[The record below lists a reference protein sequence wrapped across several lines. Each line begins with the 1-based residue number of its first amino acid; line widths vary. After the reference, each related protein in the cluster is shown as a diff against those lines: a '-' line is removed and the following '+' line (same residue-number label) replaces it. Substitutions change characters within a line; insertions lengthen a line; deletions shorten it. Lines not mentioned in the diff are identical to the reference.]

1 MDSLVWFSI
10 IVFSIYAVW
19 HFGNKIA
26 GFSIVGFWIFWT
38 LGLSSLFVGYT
49 LSGPLATFQLVV
61 IIIAFF
67 ISYQIR
73 NKRNKTEKDLK
84 LSKDI
89 IANLRKDLERLDN
102 NTLSSQINSLSLDQI
117 EVLENP
123 KAHRKKLL
131 DTLDNAKRTIVI
143 FSGWVTDFSVTSE
156 FRLKLKESLNRGV
169 DIIIAWGYKK
179 SRGIHITEDHV
190 NKAEKSIRDL
200 QEWTSL
206 NNTKGILQTFYFP
219 NHSKILIC
227 DDKYAVMGS
236 FNWLSNSGGSENEER
251 SYIIYNRDFI
261 RKELVEI
268 TKNLFDPTKPHS
280 RRKFLK
286 NFVPFSRY

>member
-1 MDSLVWFSI
+1 MESLIWFAI

-73 NKRNKTEKDLK
+73 NKRNKAEKDLK

-89 IANLRKDLERLDN
+89 ITNLRKDLKRLDN
-102 NTLSSQINSLSLDQI
+102 NTLSNQINSLSLDQI

-131 DTLDNAKRTIVI
+131 DTLDNAQRTIVI

-156 FRLKLKESLNRGV
+156 FRLKLKECLNRGV

-190 NKAEKSIRDL
+190 NKAERSIREL

-261 RKELVEI
+261 KKELVEI
-268 TKNLFDPTKPHS
+268 TKNLFDPAKPHS